1 MHPLAPILSEHGV
14 PFVRL
19 TPRGAV
25 IEVSEEARRLLG
37 ADSASVLGELVELA
51 RDTATTRRTL
61 RTGDPVGAPRA
72 LNVRIGL
79 RHCGSLRVRTVQLA
93 GPDGEMEV
101 LAVLSPESPDRV
113 RRFFDAHQLTE
124 REREVAARLSTGRG
138 LSAVAADLAIS
149 VHTARRHTEKVYA
162 KLGVHSRAELAR
174 WMGSLTPR

>member
-1 MHPLAPILSEHGV
+1 M

-37 ADSASVLGELVELA
+37 ADSVSVLGELVELA
-51 RDTATTRRTL
+51 RDNATNRRTL
-61 RTGDPVGAPRA
+61 LTGDPVGAPRA
-72 LNVRIGL
+72 LDVRIGL
-79 RHCGSLRVRTVQLA
+79 RHCGSLRVRTVQLTGPA
-93 GPDGEMEV
+93 GDMEV

-113 RRFFDAHQLTE
+113 RQFFDAHQLTE
-124 REREVAARLSTGRG
+124 REREVAARLSAGRG
-138 LSAVAADLAIS
+138 LSAVAADLTIS

-174 WMGSLTPR
+174 WVGSLTPR

>member
-1 MHPLAPILSEHGV
+1 MQLLPPILSEYGV

-37 ADSASVLGELVELA
+37 ADSVSVLGELVELA
-51 RDTATTRRTL
+51 RDNATNRRTL
-61 RTGDPVGAPRA
+61 LTGDPVGAPRA
-72 LNVRIGL
+72 LDVRIGL
-79 RHCGSLRVRTVQLA
+79 RHCGSLRVRTVQLTGPA
-93 GPDGEMEV
+93 GDMEV

-113 RRFFDAHQLTE
+113 RQFFDAHQLTE
-124 REREVAARLSTGRG
+124 REREVAARLSAGRG
-138 LSAVAADLAIS
+138 LSAVAADLTIS

-174 WMGSLTPR
+174 WVGSLTPR

>member
-1 MHPLAPILSEHGV
+1 M

-51 RDTATTRRTL
+51 RDNATNRRTL
-61 RTGDPVGAPRA
+61 LTGDPVGAPRA
-72 LNVRIGL
+72 LDVRIGL
-79 RHCGSLRVRTVQLA
+79 RHRGSLRVRTVQLTGPA
-93 GPDGEMEV
+93 GDMEV

-113 RRFFDAHQLTE
+113 RQFFDAHQLTE
-124 REREVAARLSTGRG
+124 REREVAARLSAGRG
-138 LSAVAADLAIS
+138 LSAVAADLTIS

-174 WMGSLTPR
+174 WVGSLTPR